1 MFKTAVEQF
10 IQRTDESM
18 TMWIQM
24 VEKVYRVRDNMN
36 KGEEEQTK
44 LDILL
49 REKAIREELEEQIQT
64 EGKLMIKW

>member
-1 MFKTAVEQF
+1 
-10 IQRTDESM
+10 M

>member
-49 REKAIREELEEQIQT
+49 IEKAIREELEEQIQT